1 MMMFILGLTATA
13 GAAFTAGRIYENW
26 LQEKR
31 AIRRRKARKEATRRK
46 NRREA
51 KTTGFMATAEY
62 DAPGA
67 RR

>member
-1 MMMFILGLTATA
+1 MMMFLLGLTATA
-13 GAAFTAGRIYENW
+13 GAAFTAGRLYENW

-46 NRREA
+46 NRRVA
-51 KTTGFMATAEY
+51 KDTAFMATAEY